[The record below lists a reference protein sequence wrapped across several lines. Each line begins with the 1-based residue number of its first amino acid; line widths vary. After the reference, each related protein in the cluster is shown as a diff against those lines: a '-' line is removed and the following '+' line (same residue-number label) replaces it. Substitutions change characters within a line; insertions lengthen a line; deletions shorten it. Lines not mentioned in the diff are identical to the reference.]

1 MIRADLEDRFHEAVQ
16 SYWNTREEQKR
27 RQKESGKND
36 AGTRGSVTGGGQM
49 AALEQLVV
57 DILKHTGLKHPHIR
71 TKKELNASR
80 LLPPREKMGS
90 FSSIE

>member
-49 AALEQLVV
+49 AALEQL
-57 DILKHTGLKHPHIR
+57 
-71 TKKELNASR
+71 
-80 LLPPREKMGS
+80 GS
-90 FSSIE
+90 